1 MTRFSSFQSS
11 YGGGDDQ
18 SVSRTLLCH
27 VGGVPDEATGGGDL
41 ARITVDVPG
50 RPYPVVIGRGA
61 LQDLPRLVKEMGVT
75 AAAVV
80 TDRTLA
86 GLWGGVLQDGLTGYG
101 LTAWIH
107 AVEPGERAKSL
118 TELERV
124 LNFLEAS
131 SIDRR
136 GVVIALGGGTVGDL
150 AGFAA
155 AVWLRGIR
163 CVQVPTT
170 LLAIVDSSIGG
181 KTGVNLGRTKNAV
194 GAYWQ
199 PALVVSDLALLE
211 TLPNTDYL
219 AAFGEIVKYAVAMD
233 CRLAEWLE
241 ADAESLL
248 NRSSEALEPVVARCV
263 ELKAKVVAADEREGG
278 LRAILNYGHTVGHA
292 VESASAYTA
301 AHGRAVALGM
311 EAAARISLEMGLCDS
326 ALVGRQAAM
335 MDRFGL
341 PGELPPVTSEAVLAA
356 VPRDKKSV
364 GGRVPWVL
372 PREMGRAQ
380 LGIKVPAET
389 LARVVRALLP

>member
-1 MTRFSSFQSS
+1 
-11 YGGGDDQ
+11 
-18 SVSRTLLCH
+18 V
-27 VGGVPDEATGGGDL
+27 

-170 LLAIVDSSIGG
+170 LLAMVDSSVGG

-199 PALVVSDLALLE
+199 PALVVSDLALE
-211 TLPNTDYL
+211 TLPKTDYL

-233 CRLAEWLE
+233 CRLAERLE
-241 ADAESLL
+241 ADAEALL

-292 VESASAYTA
+292 VESASAYAA

-326 ALVGRQAAM
+326 ALVARQAALIE
-335 MDRFGL
+335 RFGL

-364 GGRVPWVL
+364 GGRVRWVL

-380 LGIKVPAET
+380 LGITVPAET

>member
-1 MTRFSSFQSS
+1 M
-11 YGGGDDQ
+11 
-18 SVSRTLLCH
+18 
-27 VGGVPDEATGGGDL
+27 
-41 ARITVDVPG
+41 ARVTVDVPG

-61 LQDLPRLVKEMGVT
+61 LQALPRLIKEMGVT

-80 TDRTLA
+80 TDRTVA
-86 GLWGGVLQDGLTGYG
+86 GLWGGVLEDGLTGHG
-101 LTAWIH
+101 LTAWVH
-107 AVEPGERAKSL
+107 VVEPGEHAKSL

-131 SIDRR
+131 RVDRR

-163 CVQVPTT
+163 CVQVPTS
-170 LLAIVDSSIGG
+170 LLAMVDSSIGG

-211 TLPNTDYL
+211 TLPNTEYL

-233 CRLAEWLE
+233 GSLAERLE
-241 ADAESLL
+241 ADAQPLL

-263 ELKAKVVAADEREGG
+263 ELKAKVVAADEREEA

-292 VESASAYTA
+292 VESASGYTA

-311 EAAARISLEMGLCDS
+311 EAAARISLEIGLCDS
-326 ALVGRQAAM
+326 ALVGRQDALM
-335 MDRFGL
+335 ERFGL
-341 PGELPPVTSEAVLAA
+341 PGELPAVTAGTVLAA

-364 GGRVPWVL
+364 GGSVHWVL

-389 LARVVRALLP
+389 VARVVRALLP

>member
-1 MTRFSSFQSS
+1 
-11 YGGGDDQ
+11 
-18 SVSRTLLCH
+18 V
-27 VGGVPDEATGGGDL
+27 

-86 GLWGGVLQDGLTGYG
+86 GLWGGVLHDGLAGYG

-107 AVEPGERAKSL
+107 SVEPGERAKSL

-170 LLAIVDSSIGG
+170 LLAMVDSSVGG

-211 TLPNTDYL
+211 TLPKTDYL

-233 CRLAEWLE
+233 CRLAERLE
-241 ADAESLL
+241 ADAEALL

-326 ALVGRQAAM
+326 ALVARQAALIE
-335 MDRFGL
+335 RFGL

-364 GGRVPWVL
+364 GGRVRWVL

-380 LGIKVPAET
+380 LGITVPAET